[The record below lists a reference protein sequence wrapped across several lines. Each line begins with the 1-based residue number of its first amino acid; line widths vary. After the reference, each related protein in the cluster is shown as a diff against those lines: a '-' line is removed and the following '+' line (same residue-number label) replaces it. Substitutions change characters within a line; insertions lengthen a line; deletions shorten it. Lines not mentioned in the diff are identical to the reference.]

1 MSEVLLSVK
10 DLVKEFPVRSGLFR
24 QTLDRVRAV
33 NRVSFEIKRGQT
45 LGLVG
50 ESGSGKSTTARCI
63 TRLIEPTAG
72 SISLGGEDVVHA
84 RGARLLGLRRKMQ
97 MVFQD
102 PYSSLDP
109 RMTVQRNIGEGLAI
123 HNIGTRA
130 ERRDRVIELLE
141 LTGLRREHLSRYP
154 WEFSGGQRQRIGI
167 ARALAVA
174 PDLLVC
180 DEPVSSLDVSIAAQI
195 MNLFKDLQQRLGL
208 TILFIAHDLA
218 MVRHLC
224 DHVAVMLNGELVEVG
239 PASQIYEAPQHG
251 YTKALL
257 LAKSIPDP
265 VIERERRKL
274 RREQLMSIERP
285 GS

>member
-1 MSEVLLSVK
+1 MSVN

-24 QTLDRVRAV
+24 QTVDRVRAV
-33 NRVSFEIKRGQT
+33 NRVSFEIRRGET

-63 TRLIEPTAG
+63 TRLIEPTSG
-72 SISLGGEDVVHA
+72 SISLAGEDVVHA
-84 RGARLLGLRRKMQ
+84 HRARLLELRRKMQ

-109 RMTVQRNIGEGLAI
+109 RMTVQRNVGEGLAI
-123 HNIGTRA
+123 HKIGNRA
-130 ERRDRVIELLE
+130 ERRNRVIELLE
-141 LTGLRREHLSRYP
+141 LTGLGREHLSRFP

-167 ARALAVA
+167 ARALAVG

-224 DHVAVMLNGELVEVG
+224 DHVAVMLNGELVEIG
-239 PASQIYEAPQHG
+239 PASQIYEAPQHA

-265 VIERERRKL
+265 VVERERRKL
-274 RREQLMSIERP
+274 RREQLRSVDST

>member
-24 QTLDRVRAV
+24 QTVDRVRAV

-63 TRLIEPTAG
+63 TRLIEPTSG

-84 RGARLLGLRRKMQ
+84 HRVRLLALRRKMQ

-109 RMTVQRNIGEGLAI
+109 RMTVQRNVGEGLAI
-123 HNIGTRA
+123 HKIGNRA
-130 ERRDRVIELLE
+130 ERRNRVIELLE
-141 LTGLRREHLSRYP
+141 LTGLGREHLSRFP

-167 ARALAVA
+167 ARALAVG

-224 DHVAVMLNGELVEVG
+224 DHVAVMLNGELVEIG
-239 PASQIYEAPQHG
+239 PASQIYEAPQHA

-265 VIERERRKL
+265 VVERERRKL
-274 RREQLMSIERP
+274 RREQLRSVEGA